1 MSRLEYGASSIKYQI
16 LNQPRRPLSDLYH
29 LLMRGNGANVI
40 LFTLGTY
47 LFFIGLFAVLFL
59 LGGDCIEGAEPGS
72 IQDVFWFSV
81 QTFST
86 IGYGGMLPKTPFA
99 HALVTLESFVG
110 LAGVAMMT
118 ALLYSRFSRPVAR
131 VGFSD
136 KLVIS
141 THNGTP
147 TLMMR
152 IANERDN
159 RIFDARVQLHVLV
172 EQTTEEGTTLR
183 RQVALE
189 LVQSETPMFM
199 LSRIVFHHLDAH
211 SPLHGL
217 SPEDVEKRVLFI
229 LASFTGIDDA
239 LMQSVFAHHIYG
251 ADDIAFNHRFK
262 DMMVHVPGGTQMLYD
277 NLSTV
282 TPE

>member
-1 MSRLEYGASSIKYQI
+1 MSRLEYGSSSMKYQI
-16 LNQPRRPLSDLYH
+16 LNQPRRPFSDLYH
-29 LLMRGNGANVI
+29 LLMRGNGINLL
-40 LFTLGTY
+40 LFALGTY

-59 LGGDCIEGAEPGS
+59 LGGDCIEGAEPGA

-86 IGYGGMLPKTPFA
+86 IGYGGMLPKTPYA

-141 THNGTP
+141 VHNGVP
-147 TLMMR
+147 NLMLR

-172 EQTTEEGTTLR
+172 EQVTDEGTVLR
-183 RQVALE
+183 RQVELE
-189 LVQSETPMFM
+189 LAQSETPMFM
-199 LSRIVFHHLDAH
+199 LSRVLFHRLDAH
-211 SPLHGL
+211 SPLHAV
-217 SPEDVEKRVLFI
+217 SPENVQDRVLFI

-239 LMQSVFAHHIYG
+239 LMQSVYAHQVYR
-251 ADDIAFNHRFK
+251 ADDIAFNHRFV
-262 DMMVHVPGGTQMLYD
+262 DMMIHSSEGVQMLYD
-277 NLSTV
+277 NLSAV

>member
-1 MSRLEYGASSIKYQI
+1 MSRLDYGSSSMKYQI
-16 LNQPRRPLSDLYH
+16 LNQPRRPFSDLYH
-29 LLMRGNGANVI
+29 LLMRGNGINLL
-40 LFTLGTY
+40 LFALGTY
-47 LFFIGLFAVLFL
+47 LFFIGLFAALFL
-59 LGGDCIEGAEPGS
+59 LGGDCIEGAEPGA

-86 IGYGGMLPKTPFA
+86 IGYGGMLPKTPYA

-136 KLVIS
+136 KLVIC
-141 THNGTP
+141 THNGVS
-147 TLMMR
+147 TLMLR

-172 EQTTEEGTTLR
+172 EQVTAEGTLLR
-183 RQVALE
+183 RQIELE

-199 LSRIVFHHLDAH
+199 LSRVLLHRLDAH
-211 SPLHGL
+211 SPLHAV
-217 SPEDVEKRVLFI
+217 SPEDVQDRMLFI
-229 LASFTGIDDA
+229 LASFTGTDDA
-239 LMQSVFAHHIYG
+239 LMQSVYAHQVYRV
-251 ADDIAFNHRFK
+251 DDIAFNHRFV
-262 DMMVHVPGGTQMLYD
+262 DMMIHGPGEIQMLYD
-277 NLSTV
+277 NLSAV